1 MNMGSPNP
9 AQLHRRPYTPEKY
22 SPQGVRGIFRP
33 SRGPQ
38 QALDFQSDWA
48 AGARTM
54 WDSQFEA
61 SDTYA
66 QRRPSS
72 GSGTGTAGPTFGS
85 ARSYKPP
92 RLNGHAALQPTQEG
106 RPVSRHLEW
115 PPDQMQQMYYDGRL
129 SQGFFEE
136 HSTFAQPDTGPYAA
150 QYDQATIA
158 SHRHAASLR
167 ESFSQQQQQMM
178 DSMDQV
184 PYTHHAS
191 LATGVPVHD
200 LVSIS
205 ARQAAAVQPWPGGDL
220 IQAEEIQQELAN
232 AQAAERA
239 YLVRSVF
246 PVSGSLLTCHP
257 TNPNVAA

>member
-184 PYTHHAS
+184 PYTDHAS

-200 LVSIS
+200 LGNIS

-220 IQAEEIQQELAN
+220 LQAEELQQELAN

-246 PVSGSLLTCHP
+246 TVSGSLLTCHP